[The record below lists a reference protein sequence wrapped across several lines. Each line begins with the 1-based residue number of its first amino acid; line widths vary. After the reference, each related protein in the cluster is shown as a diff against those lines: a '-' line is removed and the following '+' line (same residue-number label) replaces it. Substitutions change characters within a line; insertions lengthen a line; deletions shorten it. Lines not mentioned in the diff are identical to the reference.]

1 MKKAVIVGANMG
13 YTHSGMKLNDGG
25 CCILHNGQIIAIAEE
40 RITRENMQAVFAW
53 IRVLPR
59 RNEH

>member
-40 RITRENMQAVFAW
+40 RITREKTCRRFFAW
-53 IRVLPR
+53 I
-59 RNEH
+59 EYC

>member
-25 CCILHNGQIIAIAEE
+25 CCILHNGQIIAIAE
-40 RITRENMQAVFAW
+40 W

>member
-25 CCILHNGQIIAIAEE
+25 CCILHNGQIIAIA
-40 RITRENMQAVFAW
+40 
-53 IRVLPR
+53 
-59 RNEH
+59 